1 MDFVTGSRVPR
12 AKYTMVREALCYVI
26 PYRMQCSMGCGGQN
40 CKYEDPSHWSE
51 DDQAIRGIYSSW
63 ITDNLLAMARPSTEI
78 IEKFDIID
86 QFLRCGLRTVIN
98 LQCPGEHASCGNPLD
113 PESGFTYRPETFM
126 EAGIYFYNFRWN
138 DYGVA
143 SLTSILDMVKVMCF
157 AIQEGKLAVHC
168 HAGLGRTGVLLA
180 CFFLFT
186 TQMTA
191 DQAILLVRSKRP
203 NSIQTRGQLQ
213 CVRQFAQFLVPLR
226 NVFANAEPRA
236 PPVTLSQYLSRQK
249 HILHGY
255 EARKLRYV
263 PKLVTLICR
272 LLLDIAENRQVIE
285 EDIVEVPDVT
295 SVVEKSFNE
304 SSVYQLNRE
313 ILGNGMTL
321 IRPRLPGLPR
331 ANRGNTQPL
340 YYVRKSLSYSESDL
354 QRLAASLNLS
364 DNPLGVLASIHST
377 TISNQLGAFN
387 CVSQNY
393 VTPSLGACKDNPI
406 YSSTSN
412 LWELKTLMDQTE
424 GSPLLKTRRQSV
436 LQRSQSLGISDE
448 KSTTNI
454 ARILSY
460 WRKDCKQSS
469 DPDEA
474 QHNEKEHSEVPF
486 ITVQS
491 ELSLESRHLLVAQ
504 SLAVDLE
511 KDGEKEQIQ
520 KVSTCQ
526 ADLNRQGAW
535 ERLCLEKDPFILSG
549 IMWSWLEQ
557 LKEPIISAHD
567 VHTLTES
574 TQDPQTVLNCL
585 DRASRETVMCILD
598 CFAHLL
604 TTTEE
609 IESAFLERATKAFTK
624 MKNTDGGKSVHKIM
638 NGVLKLVLHRLRNEF
653 EVKHMQQSLNYS

>member
-12 AKYTMVREALCYVI
+12 AKYTMVREALCYMI
-26 PYRMQCSMGCGGQN
+26 PYHMQCSMGCGGPA

-63 ITDNLLAMARPSTEI
+63 ITENLLAMARPSTEI
-78 IEKFDIID
+78 IERFDVID
-86 QFLRCGLRTVIN
+86 QFLRCGLKTVIN

-143 SLTSILDMVKVMCF
+143 SLTSILDMVKVMSF
-157 AIQEGKLAVHC
+157 AVQEGKLAVHC

-180 CFFLFT
+180 CFLLFT

-213 CVRQFAQFLVPLR
+213 CVRQFARFLVPLR
-226 NVFANAEPRA
+226 NVFANVESRV
-236 PPVTLSQYLSRQK
+236 PPVSLSQYLIRQK

-255 EARKLRYV
+255 EARKLRYM
-263 PKLVTLICR
+263 PKLIPLICR

-285 EDIVEVPDVT
+285 EDVVEVPDVT
-295 SVVEKSFNE
+295 PMAEKSFNE

-313 ILGNGMTL
+313 ILGNGMTM
-321 IRPRLPGLPR
+321 IQPRLPGLPNR
-331 ANRGNTQPL
+331 ANRDNTQPL

-364 DNPLGVLASIHST
+364 DNPLSVLASIHST
-377 TISNQLGAFN
+377 DISNQLGAFN

-393 VTPSLGACKDNPI
+393 IIPSLGTCKDNPI

-412 LWELKTLMDQTE
+412 IWELKTLMDQTE
-424 GSPLLKTRRQSV
+424 GSPLLKNRRQSV
-436 LQRSQSLGISDE
+436 LLRSQSLIVSDD
-448 KSTTNI
+448 KSTTSI

-460 WRKDCKQSS
+460 WRRDCTQNTH
-469 DPDEA
+469 PDKA

-491 ELSLESRHLLVAQ
+491 ELSLESRRLLVAQ

-511 KDGEKEQIQ
+511 NDGDKEQIQ
-520 KVSTCQ
+520 KVSTWQ
-526 ADLNRQGAW
+526 EDLNCQGAW

-557 LKEPIISAHD
+557 LKDPVISTHD
-567 VHTLTES
+567 VHTLKEAN
-574 TQDPQTVLNCL
+574 QDPETVLNCL
-585 DRASRETVMCILD
+585 DRASKETGMCILD
-598 CFAHLL
+598 CFARLL
-604 TTTEE
+604 IIPEE
-609 IESAFLERATKAFTK
+609 VESAFLDRAAKALTK
-624 MKNTDGGKSVHKIM
+624 MKNTDGGKSVHEIM
-638 NGVLKLVLHRLRNEF
+638 KGVLKLVLHHLRLAAINEF
-653 EVKHMQQSLNYS
+653 EV

>member
-26 PYRMQCSMGCGGQN
+26 PCHMQCSMGCGGPA

-86 QFLRCGLRTVIN
+86 QFLRCGLKTVIN

-126 EAGIYFYNFRWN
+126 QAGIYFYNFRWN

-143 SLTSILDMVKVMCF
+143 SLTSILDMVKVMSF
-157 AIQEGKLAVHC
+157 AIQEGKMAVHC

-180 CFFLFT
+180 CFLLFT

-226 NVFANAEPRA
+226 NVFANAEPSA
-236 PPVTLSQYLSRQK
+236 PPVTLSQYLIRQK

-263 PKLVTLICR
+263 PKLVPLICR

-285 EDIVEVPDVT
+285 EDVVEVPDVT
-295 SVVEKSFNE
+295 PLVEKPFNE
-304 SSVYQLNRE
+304 NSTYQLNRE
-313 ILGNGMTL
+313 ILGNG
-321 IRPRLPGLPR
+321 IGPRLPGLPR
-331 ANRGNTQPL
+331 ANRDKTQPL

-354 QRLAASLNLS
+354 QRLAESLNLP

-377 TISNQLGAFN
+377 AFGNQLGAFS
-387 CVSQNY
+387 CVSQTY
-393 VTPSLGACKDNPI
+393 VTPSLGACKDNPV

-412 LWELKTLMDQTE
+412 IWELKTLMDQTE
-424 GSPLLKTRRQSV
+424 GSPLLKNRRQSV
-436 LQRSQSLGISDE
+436 LQRSQSLGVSDQ
-448 KSTTNI
+448 KSTTSI
-454 ARILSY
+454 TRILSY
-460 WRKDCKQSS
+460 WTRDCKQST
-469 DPDEA
+469 DPDKA

-486 ITVQS
+486 ITIQS
-491 ELSLESRHLLVAQ
+491 ELSLESRYLLVAQ

-520 KVSTCQ
+520 KLSTWQ

-557 LKEPIISAHD
+557 LKEPIISTHD
-567 VHTLTES
+567 VHTLKETH
-574 TQDPQTVLNCL
+574 QDPQTVLNCL
-585 DRASRETVMCILD
+585 DRASREMVMCILD

-604 TTTEE
+604 TTPEE

-624 MKNTDGGKSVHKIM
+624 MKNTDGEKSVHKTM
-638 NGVLKLVLHRLRNEF
+638 KGVLKLVLHRLRLAAMNEF
-653 EVKHMQQSLNYS
+653 EV

>member
-26 PYRMQCSMGCGGQN
+26 PYRMQCSMGCGGLA
-40 CKYEDPSHWSE
+40 CKYEDPSHWGE

-213 CVRQFAQFLVPLR
+213 CIRQFAQFLIPLR

-249 HILHGY
+249 YILHGY

-393 VTPSLGACKDNPI
+393 VTPSLGACKGNPI

-412 LWELKTLMDQTE
+412 IWELKTLMDQTE
-424 GSPLLKTRRQSV
+424 GSLLLKTRRQSV

-474 QHNEKEHSEVPF
+474 QLNEKEHSEVPF

-653 EVKHMQQSLNYS
+653 EVNHMQQSLNYS

>member
-12 AKYTMVREALCYVI
+12 AKCTIAQEVLCYVI
-26 PYRMQCSMGCGGQN
+26 PYRLQCSVGCGGQN
-40 CKYEDPSHWSE
+40 CKYEDPSHWGE

-63 ITDNLLAMARPSTEI
+63 ITDNLLAMARPSTKIMERF
-78 IEKFDIID
+78 EVID
-86 QFLRCGLRTVIN
+86 QFLRYGLRSVIN
-98 LQCPGEHASCGNPLD
+98 LQCPGEHASCGDPLD
-113 PESGFTYRPETFM
+113 PQSGFTYRPETFM

-138 DYGVA
+138 DCGVA

-157 AIQEGKLAVHC
+157 ALQEGKMAVHC

-180 CFFLFT
+180 CFLLFT

-191 DQAILLVRSKRP
+191 DQAIVLVRSKRP

-213 CVRQFAQFLVPLR
+213 CVRRFAQFLVPLR
-226 NVFANAEPRA
+226 NVFANAGPRA
-236 PPVTLSQYLSRQK
+236 PPVTLSQYLIRQK

-263 PKLVTLICR
+263 PKLVPVICR

-285 EDIVEVPDVT
+285 EDIVEVPDAT
-295 SVVEKSFNE
+295 PVVEKKFNE
-304 SSVYQLNRE
+304 NAIHQLNRE
-313 ILGNGMTL
+313 ILGNGTTL
-321 IRPRLPGLPR
+321 NSPRLPGLPR

-377 TISNQLGAFN
+377 TINDQLGAVN

-393 VTPSLGACKDNPI
+393 VAPSLGACKHNPI

-412 LWELKTLMDQTE
+412 IWELKTLMDQTE

-448 KSTTNI
+448 KSTTSI

-460 WRKDCKQSS
+460 WRKDCKQST

-474 QHNEKEHSEVPF
+474 QHIEKEHSEVPF

-491 ELSLESRHLLVAQ
+491 ELSLESRRLLVAQ

-520 KVSTCQ
+520 KVSTWQ
-526 ADLNRQGAW
+526 TDLNLQGAW

-549 IMWSWLEQ
+549 VMWSWLEQ
-557 LKEPIISAHD
+557 LKEPIISDHD
-567 VHTLTES
+567 VHTLTG
-574 TQDPQTVLNCL
+574 TCQDPQTVLNCL
-585 DRASRETVMCILD
+585 DRASKETVMCILD
-598 CFAHLL
+598 CFAHVL
-604 TTTEE
+604 TIPEE
-609 IESAFLERATKAFTK
+609 VESTFLERATKAFTK

-638 NGVLKLVLHRLRNEF
+638 NGILKIVLHDLRSAAMNEF
-653 EVKHMQQSLNYS
+653 EV

>member
-1 MDFVTGSRVPR
+1 
-12 AKYTMVREALCYVI
+12 
-26 PYRMQCSMGCGGQN
+26 
-40 CKYEDPSHWSE
+40 
-51 DDQAIRGIYSSW
+51 
-63 ITDNLLAMARPSTEI
+63 
-78 IEKFDIID
+78 
-86 QFLRCGLRTVIN
+86 
-98 LQCPGEHASCGNPLD
+98 
-113 PESGFTYRPETFM
+113 
-126 EAGIYFYNFRWN
+126 
-138 DYGVA
+138 
-143 SLTSILDMVKVMCF
+143 
-157 AIQEGKLAVHC
+157 
-168 HAGLGRTGVLLA
+168 
-180 CFFLFT
+180 
-186 TQMTA
+186 MTA

-213 CVRQFAQFLVPLR
+213 CVRQFAQFLIPLR
-226 NVFANAEPRA
+226 NVFANTEPRA

-313 ILGNGMTL
+313 ILGNGMAM
-321 IRPRLPGLPR
+321 ISPRLPGLPR

-354 QRLAASLNLS
+354 QRLAASLNLL

-377 TISNQLGAFN
+377 TINDQLGAFN

-448 KSTTNI
+448 KSTTSI
-454 ARILSY
+454 TRILSY

-474 QHNEKEHSEVPF
+474 QLNEKEHSEVPF

-491 ELSLESRHLLVAQ
+491 ELSLESRRLLVAQ

-526 ADLNRQGAW
+526 VGACTDLLRSIKDV
-535 ERLCLEKDPFILSG
+535 LE
-549 IMWSWLEQ
+549 
-557 LKEPIISAHD
+557 
-567 VHTLTES
+567 
-574 TQDPQTVLNCL
+574 
-585 DRASRETVMCILD
+585 
-598 CFAHLL
+598 
-604 TTTEE
+604 
-609 IESAFLERATKAFTK
+609 
-624 MKNTDGGKSVHKIM
+624 
-638 NGVLKLVLHRLRNEF
+638 
-653 EVKHMQQSLNYS
+653 Y

>member
-1 MDFVTGSRVPR
+1 
-12 AKYTMVREALCYVI
+12 MVREVLCYVI
-26 PYRMQCSMGCGGQN
+26 PYHMQCSMGCGGLA

-63 ITDNLLAMARPSTEI
+63 ITDNLLAMARPSTDI
-78 IEKFDIID
+78 IEKFGVID
-86 QFLRCGLRTVIN
+86 QFLRCGLKTVIN
-98 LQCPGEHASCGNPLD
+98 LQCPGEHASCGNQLD
-113 PESGFTYRPETFM
+113 PQSGFTYRPETFM

-236 PPVTLSQYLSRQK
+236 PPVTLSQYLIRQK

-263 PKLVTLICR
+263 PKLVPLICR

-295 SVVEKSFNE
+295 SVVEKTLNE

-313 ILGNGMTL
+313 IWGNGMTL
-321 IRPRLPGLPR
+321 ISPRLPGLPR

-354 QRLAASLNLS
+354 QRLATSLNLS

-377 TISNQLGAFN
+377 TINDQLGAFN

-393 VTPSLGACKDNPI
+393 VAPSLGACKNNYI

-412 LWELKTLMDQTE
+412 IWELKTLMDQTE

-436 LQRSQSLGISDE
+436 LQRSQSLGVSDE

-454 ARILSY
+454 GRILSY
-460 WRKDCKQSS
+460 WRKDCKQST
-469 DPDEA
+469 DPHEA
-474 QHNEKEHSEVPF
+474 QHIEKEHSEVPF

-491 ELSLESRHLLVAQ
+491 ELSLESRHLLVTQ

-520 KVSTCQ
+520 KVSTWQ

-574 TQDPQTVLNCL
+574 SQDPQTVLNCL
-585 DRASRETVMCILD
+585 DRASKETVMCIVD
-598 CFAHLL
+598 CFAHLM

-624 MKNTDGGKSVHKIM
+624 MKNTNGGKSVHKIM
-638 NGVLKLVLHRLRNEF
+638 NGVLKLVLHHLRNEF
-653 EVKHMQQSLNYS
+653 EV

>member
-1 MDFVTGSRVPR
+1 FTPKTKPNYVFLTGSRVPR
-12 AKYTMVREALCYVI
+12 AKYTMVREALCYLI
-26 PYRMQCSMGCGGQN
+26 PYHMQCSMGCGGLA

-78 IEKFDIID
+78 IEKFDVID
-86 QFLRCGLRTVIN
+86 QFLRCGLKTVIN

-138 DYGVA
+138 DYGLA

-157 AIQEGKLAVHC
+157 AIQEGKMAVHC

-180 CFFLFT
+180 CFLLFT

-236 PPVTLSQYLSRQK
+236 PPVTLSQYLIRQK

-285 EDIVEVPDVT
+285 EDVVEVPDVT
-295 SVVEKSFNE
+295 SVVEKTFNE

-313 ILGNGMTL
+313 ILGNGMTM

-354 QRLAASLNLS
+354 HRLAASLNLS

-377 TISNQLGAFN
+377 TINDQLAAFS

-393 VTPSLGACKDNPI
+393 ITPSLGACKHNPI

-412 LWELKTLMDQTE
+412 IWELKTLMDQTE

-436 LQRSQSLGISDE
+436 LQRSQSLGVSDE
-448 KSTTNI
+448 KSTTSI

-460 WRKDCKQSS
+460 WRRDCKQST
-469 DPDEA
+469 DPNEA

-486 ITVQS
+486 ITIQS
-491 ELSLESRHLLVAQ
+491 ELSPESRHLLVAQ

-520 KVSTCQ
+520 KVSTWQ

-567 VHTLTES
+567 VHTLTETS
-574 TQDPQTVLNCL
+574 QDPQT
-585 DRASRETVMCILD
+585 ASRETVMCILD

-624 MKNTDGGKSVHKIM
+624 VPCHSEIVHKII
-638 NGVLKLVLHRLRNEF
+638 NGVLKLVLHRLRLAAMNEF
-653 EVKHMQQSLNYS
+653 EV

>member
-12 AKYTMVREALCYVI
+12 AKYTMVQEVLCYVI
-26 PYRMQCSMGCGGQN
+26 PYHMQCSMGCGGLA

-63 ITDNLLAMARPSTEI
+63 ITDNLLAMARPSTDI
-78 IEKFDIID
+78 IEKFGVID
-86 QFLRCGLRTVIN
+86 QFLRCGLKTVIN

-113 PESGFTYRPETFM
+113 PQSGFTYRPETFM

-157 AIQEGKLAVHC
+157 AIQEGKMAVHC

-203 NSIQTRGQLQ
+203 NSIQTRGQLH

-236 PPVTLSQYLSRQK
+236 PPVTLSQYLIRQK

-263 PKLVTLICR
+263 PKLVPLICR

-295 SVVEKSFNE
+295 SVVEKTLNE

-313 ILGNGMTL
+313 IWGNGMTL
-321 IRPRLPGLPR
+321 ISPRLPGLPR

-377 TISNQLGAFN
+377 TINDQLGAFN

-393 VTPSLGACKDNPI
+393 VAPSLGACKNNYI

-412 LWELKTLMDQTE
+412 IWELKTLMDQTE

-436 LQRSQSLGISDE
+436 LQRSQSLGVSDE

-454 ARILSY
+454 ARILAY
-460 WRKDCKQSS
+460 WRRDCKQST

-474 QHNEKEHSEVPF
+474 QHIEKEHSEVPF

-520 KVSTCQ
+520 KVSTWQ

-567 VHTLTES
+567 VHTLTETS
-574 TQDPQTVLNCL
+574 QDPQTVLNCL
-585 DRASRETVMCILD
+585 DRASRETLMCILD

-624 MKNTDGGKSVHKIM
+624 MKNTNGGKSVHKIM
-638 NGVLKLVLHRLRNEF
+638 NGVLKLVLHHLRNEF
-653 EVKHMQQSLNYS
+653 EV

>member
-26 PYRMQCSMGCGGQN
+26 PYRMQCSMGCGGLA
-40 CKYEDPSHWSE
+40 CKYEDPSHWGE

-213 CVRQFAQFLVPLR
+213 CIRQFAQFLIPLR

-249 HILHGY
+249 YILHGY

-393 VTPSLGACKDNPI
+393 VTPSLGACKGNPI

-412 LWELKTLMDQTE
+412 IWELKTLMDQTE
-424 GSPLLKTRRQSV
+424 GSLLLKTRRQSV

-474 QHNEKEHSEVPF
+474 QLNEKEHSEVPF

-653 EVKHMQQSLNYS
+653 EGQVKD